1 MQARVTLTR
10 DHVHIRSLANQIS
23 TNTQRM
29 ILLMIMMNLLDKLW
43 IIPEDSIVET
53 GAIASSFIENID
65 VSSLL
70 HQQPGTV
77 QVTLGQSVV

>member
-1 MQARVTLTR
+1 M
-10 DHVHIRSLANQIS
+10 
-23 TNTQRM
+23 
-29 ILLMIMMNLLDKLW
+29 MIMMNLLDKLW

-70 HQQPGTV
+70 HQQPGAV

>member
-1 MQARVTLTR
+1 
-10 DHVHIRSLANQIS
+10 
-23 TNTQRM
+23 M

-70 HQQPGTV
+70 HQQPGAV
-77 QVTLGQSVV
+77 QVTLGQSVVQRSEGRIIGCTIDISSSLCMVNCI